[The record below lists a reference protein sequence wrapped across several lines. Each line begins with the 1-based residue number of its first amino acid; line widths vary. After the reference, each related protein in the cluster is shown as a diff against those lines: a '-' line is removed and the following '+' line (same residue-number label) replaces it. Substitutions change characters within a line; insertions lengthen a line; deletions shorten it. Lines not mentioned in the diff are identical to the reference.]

1 VNRTVEAVGF
11 GTLVISTLTILMFSF
26 LVHLPIAGK
35 CIHFY
40 RDGFGLAGAVVPCT
54 FFNEL
59 DVNRRMIH
67 DHLFVTGYRPLFLDL
82 MRQHTNDQYFK
93 FDVDKKQV

>member
-1 VNRTVEAVGF
+1 
-11 GTLVISTLTILMFSF
+11 MFSF
-26 LVHLPIAGK
+26 LVQKIPIAGK

-54 FFNEL
+54 FFSEL